1 MTEKVEEIEAVEA
14 KARDTDDVTA
24 ESLAGVRVE
33 LRIQRNVSL
42 LLLIALQCMN

>member
-1 MTEKVEEIEAVEA
+1 MVEA
-14 KARDTDDVTA
+14 KERDTADVTADVTA
-24 ESLAGVRVE
+24 ESLARVRVE